1 MAYFPCA
8 YLDENV
14 ELTDEREYHIA
25 ERHPDLLPDHR
36 QCIADTLADPDQVR
50 QSSRV
55 NNARLFSRWFD
66 SLRSGKYVVVVVVST
81 PPPPSSRNWII
92 TAYITRKLATGGD
105 IEWERT

>member
-8 YLDENV
+8 YLDDNV

-36 QCIADTLADPDQVR
+36 QCIADTLANPDQVR
-50 QSSRV
+50 RSSRV
-55 NNARLFSRWFD
+55 GNARLFSRWFD
-66 SLRSGKYVVVVVVST
+66 SLRSGKYVVVVVASE
-81 PPPPSSRNWII
+81 PPPSSRNWII
-92 TAYITRKLATGGD
+92 TAYIARKLATGGD